1 MPLKI
6 LNVDQVKAADK
17 HSILKE
23 KIKSTDL
30 MERAAASF
38 VQWFETTFP
47 AELPAGGTR
56 TLAVFCGPGN
66 NGGDGFA
73 IARMLLQRAY
83 DVDVFYLNDMAMPSD
98 ECLHNMNKFKAL
110 AASQLIH
117 VESSE
122 DWPELSAYDL
132 VIDALLGAG
141 LNRPVEGLMAE
152 TIELLNKNS
161 RGIVSVDL
169 PSGMFAD
176 KHTPGTSIEADHTFC
191 FELPKLGLLLPEN
204 AHRVGDWHLG
214 KIGLDADFLANE
226 KTPFVLLEA
235 ADIRQRL
242 MPRRKFAH
250 KGVFGHAL
258 LVVGS
263 YGKMGAAIL
272 SANACLRSGVGLLTL
287 HVPKCGY
294 DIMQVAVPEAMVSVD
309 MDEQS
314 FSRVE
319 VPLRFET
326 IGIGSGIGTRNRTR
340 HALRWLIEHYERP
353 MVLDADALNIIADEP
368 QWLDLI
374 PKGSILTPHP
384 KEFERL
390 FGKAPND
397 FERLEL
403 MREMS
408 HTLKAVILL
417 KGAHTAIAFPNGQ
430 VYFNSTGN
438 PGMATAGSGDVLTG
452 ILTALLAQGYAPHE
466 ATMIGVYVHGLAGD
480 LAAAELGHNAMIASD
495 ITRYLG
501 KAFSMI

>member
-1 MPLKI
+1 M
-6 LNVDQVKAADK
+6 
-17 HSILKE
+17 
-23 KIKSTDL
+23 
-30 MERAAASF
+30 
-38 VQWFETTFP
+38 
-47 AELPAGGTR
+47 
-56 TLAVFCGPGN
+56 
-66 NGGDGFA
+66 
-73 IARMLLQRAY
+73 
-83 DVDVFYLNDMAMPSD
+83 
-98 ECLHNMNKFKAL
+98 
-110 AASQLIH
+110 
-117 VESSE
+117 
-122 DWPELSAYDL
+122 
-132 VIDALLGAG
+132 
-141 LNRPVEGLMAE
+141 
-152 TIELLNKNS
+152 
-161 RGIVSVDL
+161 
-169 PSGMFAD
+169 
-176 KHTPGTSIEADHTFC
+176 
-191 FELPKLGLLLPEN
+191 PKLGLLLPEN

-214 KIGLDADFLANE
+214 KIGLDADFVANE
-226 KTPFVLLEA
+226 KTPYVLLEA

-501 KAFSMI
+501 KAFSLI